1 MKNYKNFPNLTISLR
16 TYYGL
21 LGLAFLLAIISQY
34 MLFAKGFYSLVYDES
49 ARSLMSDNLTLK
61 TALEPFIWPPFYK
74 IITGLFLK
82 VYDDLLFAPRL
93 MTMVFGLLTLGALI
107 LLSKT
112 LFQNKIID
120 ILTAFLS
127 IYVPHRFLLSIAPMA
142 EIYFYF
148 FIILGSVFLIRWLRE
163 EKDWQV
169 IGVSTCFFLASTVRY
184 EGCFFSLVFLL
195 FLTYRLIFSRQIS
208 LRLFSFNAIILIMFP
223 GFWVINSWAS
233 YGSLSNLSITRM
245 QAIAIGMKTSTL
257 LRNLPLTQFLR
268 DLVMAPI
275 LIGGFI
281 ALLVMGNRDRA
292 LRVWGSLLFS
302 PLLILTFVSLITK
315 SVAGAAWWRMGG
327 TWTLLILPFAAYVLK
342 RFSDRFTNSRAKQV
356 LVISVLLC
364 MLPFMA
370 QNHYL
375 YNRAHLRMQEDFQT
389 GLYLRKVFSQDS
401 QKVLIESES
410 LPYLNV
416 MVASNMPEQ
425 FILQTGNDPVKV
437 AVYLGG
443 RKNYWKENYEE
454 IYEAYVKPK
463 YALGSDLNYQLLK
476 AQNIGY
482 LLLQSSEYK
491 DASREHNLREISR
504 FGKWTLYKIL

>member
-169 IGVSTCFFLASTVRY
+169 IGVSTCFFLAH
-184 EGCFFSLVFLL
+184 C
-195 FLTYRLIFSRQIS
+195 
-208 LRLFSFNAIILIMFP
+208 
-223 GFWVINSWAS
+223 
-233 YGSLSNLSITRM
+233 
-245 QAIAIGMKTSTL
+245 
-257 LRNLPLTQFLR
+257 
-268 DLVMAPI
+268 
-275 LIGGFI
+275 
-281 ALLVMGNRDRA
+281 
-292 LRVWGSLLFS
+292 
-302 PLLILTFVSLITK
+302 
-315 SVAGAAWWRMGG
+315 
-327 TWTLLILPFAAYVLK
+327 
-342 RFSDRFTNSRAKQV
+342 
-356 LVISVLLC
+356 
-364 MLPFMA
+364 
-370 QNHYL
+370 
-375 YNRAHLRMQEDFQT
+375 
-389 GLYLRKVFSQDS
+389 
-401 QKVLIESES
+401 
-410 LPYLNV
+410 
-416 MVASNMPEQ
+416 
-425 FILQTGNDPVKV
+425 
-437 AVYLGG
+437 
-443 RKNYWKENYEE
+443 
-454 IYEAYVKPK
+454 
-463 YALGSDLNYQLLK
+463 
-476 AQNIGY
+476 
-482 LLLQSSEYK
+482 
-491 DASREHNLREISR
+491 
-504 FGKWTLYKIL
+504 

>member
-1 MKNYKNFPNLTISLR
+1 MAGYRCLNL
-16 TYYGL
+16 
-21 LGLAFLLAIISQY
+21 
-34 MLFAKGFYSLVYDES
+34 
-49 ARSLMSDNLTLK
+49 
-61 TALEPFIWPPFYK
+61 
-74 IITGLFLK
+74 
-82 VYDDLLFAPRL
+82 
-93 MTMVFGLLTLGALI
+93 
-107 LLSKT
+107 
-112 LFQNKIID
+112 
-120 ILTAFLS
+120 
-127 IYVPHRFLLSIAPMA
+127 
-142 EIYFYF
+142 
-148 FIILGSVFLIRWLRE
+148 
-163 EKDWQV
+163 
-169 IGVSTCFFLASTVRY
+169 
-184 EGCFFSLVFLL
+184 
-195 FLTYRLIFSRQIS
+195 
-208 LRLFSFNAIILIMFP
+208 
-223 GFWVINSWAS
+223 
-233 YGSLSNLSITRM
+233 
-245 QAIAIGMKTSTL
+245 
-257 LRNLPLTQFLR
+257 
-268 DLVMAPI
+268 
-275 LIGGFI
+275 
-281 ALLVMGNRDRA
+281 
-292 LRVWGSLLFS
+292 LLFS

-356 LVISVLLC
+356 LVI
-364 MLPFMA
+364 
-370 QNHYL
+370 
-375 YNRAHLRMQEDFQT
+375 
-389 GLYLRKVFSQDS
+389 
-401 QKVLIESES
+401 IESES